1 MTGGVSKQNSAC
13 LFIIQ
18 ARISRKTRKENKFI
32 RVNLCLKDRNKGTLH
47 AFRRRPIILFH
58 VISGN

>member
-1 MTGGVSKQNSAC
+1 MTEVCRNKILLTNRHNLGTD
-13 LFIIQ
+13 
-18 ARISRKTRKENKFI
+18 TRKENKFI

>member
-1 MTGGVSKQNSAC
+1 MTGGVSKQN
-13 LFIIQ
+13 
-18 ARISRKTRKENKFI
+18 KFI
-32 RVNLCLKDRNKGTLH
+32 RVNLCQKDRNKGTLH